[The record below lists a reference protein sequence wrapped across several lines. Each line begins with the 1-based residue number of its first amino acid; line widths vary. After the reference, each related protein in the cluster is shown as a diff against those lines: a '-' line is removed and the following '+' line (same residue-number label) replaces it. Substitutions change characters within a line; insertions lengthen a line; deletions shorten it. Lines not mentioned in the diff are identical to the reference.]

1 MCSASSWFT
10 RSRIATA
17 TSTINRSAPRP
28 ERRTASACAMS
39 AAWVTVAPFSIAIF
53 VAVVSCPLSVP
64 TIRSRMMKFLCW
76 GRSRLASR
84 SLRLD
89 DFRHRYAELFLDQ
102 NDLATRDQPVID
114 INVDRFSDLAVELQ
128 YGTGTKLEQVSD
140 VHPRAPEHGRNLNR
154 YVEYRFKI
162 GGASRCRSFRL
173 RWHRHVGLV
182 CAV

>member
-53 VAVVSCPLSVP
+53 VAVVSWPLSVP

-102 NDLATRDQPVID
+102 HDLATRDQV
-114 INVDRFSDLAVELQ
+114 SDL
-128 YGTGTKLEQVSD
+128 
-140 VHPRAPEHGRNLNR
+140 HPRAPEHGRNLNR

-182 CAV
+182 